1 MPFLILISLIKHLF
15 QSVDKLIGYMSV
27 NLKTLHDRMMTP
39 IYYRMLEHLWPTLL
53 TLLDQQMLMIL
64 ASVMKDETG

>member
-1 MPFLILISLIKHLF
+1 MLISLIKHLF

-53 TLLDQQMLMIL
+53 TLLDQQML
-64 ASVMKDETG
+64 AGVSRT